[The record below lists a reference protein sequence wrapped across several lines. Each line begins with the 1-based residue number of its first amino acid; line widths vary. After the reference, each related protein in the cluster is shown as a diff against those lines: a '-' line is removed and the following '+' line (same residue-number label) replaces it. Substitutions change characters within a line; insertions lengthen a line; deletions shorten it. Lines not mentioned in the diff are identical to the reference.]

1 MKTLRI
7 LVFLLALFLVA
18 GVSAQNNIGASFHLF
33 TDPAGYAS
41 GKTNL
46 GFGAILGVYD
56 RYLCDYGFFLNGSL
70 QNKHLDPIAGGRAVR
85 LDNRIIQ
92 AGARFYPFGLRDKIA
107 FERRSHNERLRFHH
121 RRMIHER
128 NSVCPNACFGRRDL
142 NLDKWLKGF
151 YVGAA
156 YEHGKSVESH
166 LDGPTGKLFKQVS
179 YRHGLQIDLGYTLTV
194 EFLSLSLN
202 WTPLGLVS
210 IPYQGASN
218 QPNQP
223 RSVEPR
229 EVKYQPDLSFTIGIA
244 LFN

>member
-1 MKTLRI
+1 MKTLYLQLACAI
-7 LVFLLALFLVA
+7 LLIA
-18 GVSAQNNIGASFHLF
+18 SSTRAQYDLGASFLLS
-33 TDPAGYAS
+33 TDPVGHAS

-46 GFGAILGVYD
+46 GIGAILGVYD
-56 RYLCDYGFFLNGSL
+56 RYLCDYGFFLNGSF
-70 QNKHLDPIAGGRAVR
+70 QNNHLDPIAGGPAVK
-85 LDNRIIQ
+85 LENRNIQ
-92 AGARFYPFGLRDKIA
+92 AGARFYPFGLRDKIV
-107 FERRSHNERLRFHH
+107 FERRSHNQRLRFHH
-121 RRMIHER
+121 RKMIHER

-156 YEHGKSVESH
+156 YEHGKSVESY

-202 WTPLGLVS
+202 WAPLGLVS